1 MELIY
6 TIHRD
11 AESMTIAL
19 AGELDM
25 ATADELCDLL
35 LEAIGRNDTT
45 EVVVNLDRVTF
56 VDSAAIG
63 AFVAGLRSRPAVR
76 CASRTRTTRCSGSC
90 RAPACWAC

>member
-1 MELIY
+1 
-6 TIHRD
+6 
-11 AESMTIAL
+11 MTIAL

-63 AFVAGLRSRPAVR
+63 AFVAGLRA
-76 CASRTRTTRCSGSC
+76 AQQAGCSLRVAHPHDQVQRVLQSTGMLGVLTEG
-90 RAPACWAC
+90 